1 MKFFSNEAKE
11 NEPEYD
17 RENSDV
23 VTSEP
28 VAVPQQRAGSPWSD
42 APASGDHI
50 AADHATDHSTDVDGS
65 PDDELADRERRDG
78 TEEGDSFRRDET
90 SLDGDSFRRDDTA
103 RDTGLDDTGRDDT
116 GRDETGRVD
125 GHDGSDPVD
134 VDLDDPA
141 TRHDEDASRR
151 DAGEA
156 EAVTYGP
163 DGTVTPASTDD
174 SDRDTTEG
182 VSGGTAEDAAIK
194 DEGTFESPEVVDPA
208 TGDKLDESGAA
219 GRRDVA
225 DENADDRAG
234 ARAEADETVDEAR
247 ADEERAEHELDG
259 TGTTLDGTSAEA
271 AQSEPVP
278 VAAATTTTTD
288 DAAATTTDEPAAAT
302 PGSVPAPALDRLF
315 AEGDSFADRFRD
327 IQLRFVDSPKEATA
341 EAAALVGE
349 AVDKLTSALKAQKD
363 ALAGESDDTEQLRVQ
378 LRSYRDL
385 LNRLSAL

>member
-11 NEPEYD
+11 NESEYD

-42 APASGDHI
+42 APASGEH
-50 AADHATDHSTDVDGS
+50 AAADQATGDHATAEDRS

-90 SLDGDSFRRDDTA
+90 SFPGDSLQDDSLQDDSFRRDTD
-103 RDTGLDDTGRDDT
+103 RDDTGRDDT
-116 GRDETGRVD
+116 GREDALRRDENDGTG
-125 GHDGSDPVD
+125 PVD
-134 VDLDDPA
+134 VDLDEPASRREDLDDP
-141 TRHDEDASRR
+141 ASRR
-151 DAGEA
+151 DNDDDVASRRDEAGEP

-174 SDRDTTEG
+174 SAGEAT
-182 VSGGTAEDAAIK
+182 EDALK
-194 DEGTFESPEVVDPA
+194 DEGTFDSPEAVDPA
-208 TGDKLDESGAA
+208 TGDKLDSVDGDA
-219 GRRDVA
+219 RD
-225 DENADDRAG
+225 
-234 ARAEADETVDEAR
+234 RAEAERDETATSVD
-247 ADEERAEHELDG
+247 
-259 TGTTLDGTSAEA
+259 T
-271 AQSEPVP
+271 AQTEPVP
-278 VAAATTTTTD
+278 VAAA
-288 DAAATTTDEPAAAT
+288 ATTTDESAAAT

-341 EAAALVGE
+341 EAATLVGE

-363 ALAGESDDTEQLRVQ
+363 SLAGESDDTEQLRVQ